1 MFGGRPSLR
10 SAQKGHT
17 TFLDPETLSL
27 LRSGPR
33 NRWEGLLIGD
43 CVVTRHSATI
53 LSLTTHGR
61 HHPLPPTM
69 INSTADYSAL
79 SHSFRVSTLCEAK
92 DALGCSP
99 SPLNVSGLSNDPPL
113 SS

>member
-33 NRWEGLLIGD
+33 NRWEGLLIAALNSVLERIVD
-43 CVVTRHSATI
+43 T
-53 LSLTTHGR
+53 GR
-61 HHPLPPTM
+61 GSGHMDNPQ
-69 INSTADYSAL
+69 S
-79 SHSFRVSTLCEAK
+79 RVSF
-92 DALGCSP
+92 
-99 SPLNVSGLSNDPPL
+99 
-113 SS
+113 

>member
-33 NRWEGLLIGD
+33 NCWEGLLIGD
-43 CVVTRHSATI
+43 WVGKDLRRSAEI
-53 LSLTTHGR
+53 VAHGESTFAR
-61 HHPLPPTM
+61 SSTGIGTLPE
-69 INSTADYSAL
+69 
-79 SHSFRVSTLCEAK
+79 V
-92 DALGCSP
+92 
-99 SPLNVSGLSNDPPL
+99 
-113 SS
+113 

>member
-43 CVVTRHSATI
+43 CVIHSKLKTGVKSTRKSRAEMLRRLAETVLATSGSQPRIRWETGIPIVT
-53 LSLTTHGR
+53 L
-61 HHPLPPTM
+61 
-69 INSTADYSAL
+69 
-79 SHSFRVSTLCEAK
+79 
-92 DALGCSP
+92 
-99 SPLNVSGLSNDPPL
+99 
-113 SS
+113 

>member
-43 CVVTRHSATI
+43 CLVASYNEYTRSI
-53 LSLTTHGR
+53 LSVNTVL
-61 HHPLPPTM
+61 
-69 INSTADYSAL
+69 Y
-79 SHSFRVSTLCEAK
+79 
-92 DALGCSP
+92 
-99 SPLNVSGLSNDPPL
+99 
-113 SS
+113 

>member
-43 CVVTRHSATI
+43 WDNVNVFIVAKFGLWLMVLSSTHSALDI
-53 LSLTTHGR
+53 GN
-61 HHPLPPTM
+61 
-69 INSTADYSAL
+69 IVNTA
-79 SHSFRVSTLCEAK
+79 HSI
-92 DALGCSP
+92 
-99 SPLNVSGLSNDPPL
+99 
-113 SS
+113 